1 MLDRIGIMRMAGQMS
16 AHAAARQASVARNV
30 ANADTPGYRAKDL
43 RDFTESYTAPGAAMR
58 ATRPLHLASG
68 SDVGAGRALV
78 DAGGEPSPNGNT
90 VSLEDEMVRS
100 ADAKREFDLSLA
112 VMQSGLN
119 LMRTAI
125 GRRG

>member
-68 SDVGAGRALV
+68 SDIGAGRALV

-90 VSLEDEMVRS
+90 VSIEDELVRQ
-100 ADAKREFDLSLA
+100 ADAKRQFDLSLS
-112 VMQSGLN
+112 VYQSGLS
-119 LMRTAI
+119 LLRTSL
-125 GRRG
+125 GRR